1 MELIGK
7 WKVREVMS
15 FDLDSGMVW
24 KTLDQLAASEN
35 ADEDS
40 IDKYRKTVM
49 DFNGDGTVETLMPV
63 PEDFTQEQR
72 AQLEDEGIKIRDGM
86 AVISVEQWKCEDG
99 KNLYNT
105 GISGEVL
112 GEEVSSWTEINE
124 VGDMIEIAL
133 MRLERI

>member
-1 MELIGK
+1 M
-7 WKVREVMS
+7 
-15 FDLDSGMVW
+15 
-24 KTLDQLAASEN
+24 A
-35 ADEDS
+35 
-40 IDKYRKTVM
+40 
-49 DFNGDGTVETLMPV
+49 FNGDGTVETLMPV

-86 AVISVEQWKCEDG
+86 AVVSVEQWKCEDG
-99 KNLYNT
+99 KNLYNI

-124 VGDMIEIAL
+124 VGDMIELAL

>member
-40 IDKYRKTVM
+40 IDKYRKM
-49 DFNGDGTVETLMPV
+49 AFNGDGTVETLMPV

-86 AVISVEQWKCEDG
+86 AVISVEQWKGEDG

>member
-49 DFNGDGTVETLMPV
+49 AFNGDGTVETLMPV

-86 AVISVEQWKCEDG
+86 AVISVEQWKYEDG
-99 KNLYNT
+99 KNLYDT

-124 VGDMIEIAL
+124 VGDMIELAL

>member
-49 DFNGDGTVETLMPV
+49 AFNGDGTVETLMPV

-86 AVISVEQWKCEDG
+86 AVVSTEQWKCEDG

-124 VGDMIEIAL
+124 VGDMIELAL